1 MVGGND
7 LARELSHSNSADK
20 LSAVD
25 VASGNFRDLGCGV
38 CAPSSGAGGGGKVS
52 RDSSA
57 NSGAPEGAVGE
68 ASAGTEDS
76 APGLGG
82 SDGVGGD
89 SVKECERVGT

>member
-1 MVGGND
+1 MGGGSD

-25 VASGNFRDLGCGV
+25 VASGNFRGLGCGV
-38 CAPSSGAGGGGKVS
+38 CAPSNGGGGGEVS
-52 RDSSA
+52 RNSSA
-57 NSGAPEGAVGE
+57 NSAAPEGAVGE

-76 APGLGG
+76 APTGVGG
-82 SDGVGGD
+82 CDGVGDD